1 MAARADGAGL
11 WRNRRGPDRSIPAA
25 GGARRDEPRDRAG
38 EDGGRKADVRFF
50 GAVPVHP
57 FWCVDGRQDAAVM
70 TPEELA
76 LYRKSTR
83 GRAVA
88 MGVVLG
94 ALARL
99 FLAITIATVGCSYDA
114 NRSLHFEGQ

>member
-38 EDGGRKADVRFF
+38 ADGGRKADVRFF

-57 FWCVDGRQDAAVM
+57 FLCVACRQDAAVI
-70 TPEELA
+70 TPADLA
-76 LYRKSTR
+76 LYRNLQR
-83 GRAVA
+83 CPAVA
-88 MGVVLG
+88 IGVLLG
-94 ALARL
+94 APALL
-99 FLAITIATVGCSYDA
+99 FFSIPLPTI
-114 NRSLHFEGQ
+114 RF

>member
-57 FWCVDGRQDAAVM
+57 FWCVDGRQDAAVL
-70 TPEELA
+70 TPEEPA
-76 LYRKSTR
+76 LYRKTQR
-83 GRAVA
+83 GPPVA
-88 MGVVLG
+88 MGVVRG
-94 ALARL
+94 ALEVL
-99 FLAITIATVGCSYDA
+99 FFSIPI
-114 NRSLHFEGQ
+114 